1 MMAFSRAPHDQD
13 SSPHIRSAS
22 WIHEAGSL
30 LAPTSLVLRGCYEA
44 LPMREGPPP
53 AVLTVQLMLNDRG
66 RLALDKTLGGAIDR
80 VEGVV
85 MSQGSD
91 SCTIAV

>member
-1 MMAFSRAPHDQD
+1 
-13 SSPHIRSAS
+13 
-22 WIHEAGSL
+22 
-30 LAPTSLVLRGCYEA
+30 
-44 LPMREGPPP
+44 MREGPPP